1 MNSFFDLNKLRP
13 AHSENAGTVFL
24 CCCIPRGKVML
35 TCDFDRAAYA
45 GGDTG
50 ACVERGKRTWGC
62 GFAYA
67 GR

>member
-13 AHSENAGTVFL
+13 AHSENSGTVRL
-24 CCCIPRGKVML
+24 CCCIPRGKVTL

-50 ACVERGKRTWGC
+50 E
-62 GFAYA
+62 
-67 GR
+67 